1 MRRKARNPKEHKR
14 KRRHLHVRRRLVG
27 TAERPRVCVFRS
39 NTHIYAQIIDDEQG
53 KTLAAVS
60 SLKISLPKAT
70 PAAEQPAG
78 KSDAEGQ
85 EGKKGKKKGGKKPKA
100 EEAKILQAR
109 EVGTLVAKAAKEK
122 GINAIRFDRGGYLY
136 HGRVAALAKA
146 MREGGLEF

>member
-1 MRRKARNPKEHKR
+1 MRRKAKNPKERKR

>member
-1 MRRKARNPKEHKR
+1 MRRKAKNPKEHKR

>member
-1 MRRKARNPKEHKR
+1 MRRKAKNPQEHKR

-122 GINAIRFDRGGYLY
+122 GITAIRFDRGGYLY